1 MGPEALARLEDWYFW
16 RGVGGIWYARLRKA
30 SPPQVKRDVSLGHL
44 QERIVEGEPPPWRAG
59 LWN

>member
-1 MGPEALARLEDWYFW
+1 MGPEALAKLEDWYFW

-44 QERIVEGEPPPWRAG
+44 QERIVEGEPPPWRSG
-59 LWN
+59 